1 MGVSDFV
8 ILNFIAIRKGISAT
22 LGTRAITLQGVSG
35 ELVLKEKMG
44 VASVLLILHLTP
56 NYRDQW
62 VELEWT
68 KTWDIPF

>member
-8 ILNFIAIRKGISAT
+8 LNFIAIRKGISAT

-44 VASVLLILHLTP
+44 VASVLLILHLQNFTCSFALKQDW
-56 NYRDQW
+56 R
-62 VELEWT
+62 
-68 KTWDIPF
+68 PFITTG